1 MSGCEC
7 KPGAK
12 RKRDSAQPQEWA
24 QPSIRG
30 YNLNSMAQ
38 ASSFVHELESY
49 VHERLSS
56 LDLLKEPEIR
66 VADRSEVVRRLKLAL
81 KNELEASEIA
91 AVWMP
96 TTPEIDVK
104 LALARQVGDEAK
116 HYRLIEEHLTRMG
129 ADLSGFDPTAGGFGP
144 MFQLLSGFK
153 TTIERI
159 GAAQFTRESLALKKN
174 EQFIEFCDAAG
185 DNITAKLY
193 RENIQPDEEWHV
205 RLGQM
210 VLEKYAVTPELQA
223 QARRAVEA
231 VLDLAVKMQTRQLNE
246 MKVSHAPGC

>member
-1 MSGCEC
+1 
-7 KPGAK
+7 
-12 RKRDSAQPQEWA
+12 
-24 QPSIRG
+24 
-30 YNLNSMAQ
+30 MAQ

-49 VHERLSS
+49 VNERLSS
-56 LDLLKEPEIR
+56 LDLLKEPEIQ
-66 VADRSEVVRRLKLAL
+66 VADRSEIVQRLKMAL

-91 AVWMP
+91 AVWIP
-96 TTPEIDVK
+96 TTPEVEVK

-116 HYRLIEEHLTRMG
+116 HYRLIEEHLAGMG
-129 ADLSGFDPTAGGFGP
+129 VDLSGFNPTTDGYGP
-144 MFQLLSGFK
+144 MFQLLAGFY
-153 TTIERI
+153 TTVERI

-185 DNITAKLY
+185 YKTTANLY

-223 QARRAVEA
+223 QARKAVEA
-231 VLDLAVKMQTRQLNE
+231 VLDLAVKIQTKQLKE
-246 MKVSHAPGC
+246 MRVSHAPGC

>member
-1 MSGCEC
+1 MT
-7 KPGAK
+7 
-12 RKRDSAQPQEWA
+12 
-24 QPSIRG
+24 
-30 YNLNSMAQ
+30 Q
-38 ASSFVHELESY
+38 ASWFVHELEAY
-49 VHERLSS
+49 VNERLSS
-56 LDLLKEPEIR
+56 LDLLKEPEIQA
-66 VADRSEVVRRLKLAL
+66 VDRSEIVRRLKIAL

-91 AVWMP
+91 AVWIP
-96 TTPEIDVK
+96 TTPEVEVK

-116 HYRLIEEHLTRMG
+116 HYRLIEEHLAGMG
-129 ADLSGFDPTAGGFGP
+129 VDLSGFNPTTDGYGP
-144 MFQLLSGFK
+144 MFQLLAGFK

-174 EQFIEFCDAAG
+174 EQFIEFCSAAG
-185 DNITAKLY
+185 HKATADLY

-223 QARRAVEA
+223 QAQKAVQA
-231 VLDLAVKMQTRQLNE
+231 VLDLAVKIQTKQLKE